1 MTSNKIQGQTLNNI
15 GLYFQSPVFSH
26 GQLYIVLSQLS
37 SNKPEGLKILIKN
50 IDKEEQEYTENI
62 VYKEIFNN
70 LQKVKTTSI
79 IFLIINIIINNTVN
93 HLQNPVSIW

>member
-1 MTSNKIQGQTLNNI
+1 MANCTLFCLNSQVTSL
-15 GLYFQSPVFSH
+15 
-26 GQLYIVLSQLS
+26 
-37 SNKPEGLKILIKN
+37 EGLKILIKN
-50 IDKEEQEYTENI
+50 IDKEEQEYTKNI